1 MKDFKGTPEPWFVS
15 YRKDG
20 WGVRV
25 TNGVQSV
32 VTFNGKRKKT
42 DIDGMCELVAPKHA
56 DRKVFDAHLIAAA
69 PDMLEALQIARE
81 YVVQDIEFRK
91 NAMKGYPL
99 NWEIEESELAI
110 IDAAIAKALGEDH
123 D

>member
-1 MKDFKGTPEPWFVS
+1 MREFKGTPGPWDVS

-25 TNGVQSV
+25 TNGTHSV

-42 DIDGMCELVAPKHA
+42 NIDGICDLVAPKHA
-56 DRKVFDAHLIAAA
+56 DKKVADAHLIAAA
-69 PDMLEALQIARE
+69 PELLDALLHARDT
-81 YVVQDIEFRK
+81 VNSVIDD
-91 NAMKGYPL
+91 GYMAYIPL
-99 NWEIEESELAI
+99 RTK
-110 IDAAIAKALGEDH
+110 IDSAIAKALGEDH